1 MNDLGTV
8 KRITVDDLY
17 LTNYR
22 ETGGLPL
29 RNIMRLPKEEA
40 YKIAGELSEKTS
52 ARNNRYGTYF
62 DTYYKK
68 RLRAEEW
75 LYHEFIRQGGKPE
88 TTHPIYFVLCD
99 SPNLQQFYGNE
110 EQIRIQLKNIANK
123 HISFTPRDSIHLMDM
138 ERTKDTVWNRNT
150 LIKMMMEAEQS
161 IGEFISNIT
170 AKYEKPGGYI
180 EVQLW
185 SDEYIRHLM

>member
-1 MNDLGTV
+1 
-8 KRITVDDLY
+8 
-17 LTNYR
+17 
-22 ETGGLPL
+22 
-29 RNIMRLPKEEA
+29 
-40 YKIAGELSEKTS
+40 
-52 ARNNRYGTYF
+52 
-62 DTYYKK
+62 
-68 RLRAEEW
+68 
-75 LYHEFIRQGGKPE
+75 
-88 TTHPIYFVLCD
+88 
-99 SPNLQQFYGNE
+99 
-110 EQIRIQLKNIANK
+110 
-123 HISFTPRDSIHLMDM
+123 MDM